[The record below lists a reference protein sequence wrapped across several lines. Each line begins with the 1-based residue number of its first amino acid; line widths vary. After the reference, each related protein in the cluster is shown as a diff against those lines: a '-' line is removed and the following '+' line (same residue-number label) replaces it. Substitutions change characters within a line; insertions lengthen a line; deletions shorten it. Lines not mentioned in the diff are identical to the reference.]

1 MARRTRAAAR
11 PRKGAHQARRRARA
25 ATTRAALGAG
35 GEGVPLRHGRRGEA
49 AGRALRWTIPA
60 ARLPLHVRPEL
71 RGRLP
76 DLLIDGR
83 RYRRPAPTPA
93 RPRRDVRIRLTST
106 TGEAAAHRRTQRQ
119 LDRHRSRWLPHG
131 AVWVQHLRTR
141 RRHRLPHLLDDRPR
155 SGVSDGL
162 LPDPRPRT
170 EGPRRGRGLAGLD
183 PPGRRVREGVTRS
196 AEQSAPRDSA
206 LRRPSVLLNRGSYD
220 NRRQISSGDWGQS
233 RHRTGAS
240 RGSLQLKGATMSAVP
255 TIHRFPVEQEGAF
268 VNAYL
273 VETASGVVAVDGLLQ
288 LSAAQEMRVG
298 LDRLGQPLPA
308 P

>member
-25 ATTRAALGAG
+25 ATTRAPLGAG
-35 GEGVPLRHGRRGEA
+35 GEGVPLRHGRRREA

-83 RYRRPAPTPA
+83 RYRRLAPTPA

-106 TGEAAAHRRTQRQ
+106 TGEAADLQAPHGLDYSLGLHRAHRLQRRPRLLEQRRADARVGRADDRAAAAHRRTQRQ

-131 AVWVQHLRTR
+131 AVWVQLVPTG
-141 RRHRLPHLLDDRPR
+141 RRHHLPHLLDDGPR

-170 EGPRRGRGLAGLD
+170 EGARRGRGLAGLD
-183 PPGRRVREGVTRS
+183 PPARRVRERVTR
-196 AEQSAPRDSA
+196 AEATYTSSELARRLELGTRAGCAAPGS
-206 LRRPSVLLNRGSYD
+206 RRPDPS
-220 NRRQISSGDWGQS
+220 
-233 RHRTGAS
+233 
-240 RGSLQLKGATMSAVP
+240 
-255 TIHRFPVEQEGAF
+255 
-268 VNAYL
+268 
-273 VETASGVVAVDGLLQ
+273 
-288 LSAAQEMRVG
+288 
-298 LDRLGQPLPA
+298 
-308 P
+308 

>member
-11 PRKGAHQARRRARA
+11 PREGAHQARRRACA

-35 GEGVPLRHGRRGEA
+35 GEGVPLRHGRRREA

-83 RYRRPAPTPA
+83 RHRRPAPAPA

-106 TGEAAAHRRTQRQ
+106 TGELADLQAPHGLDYSLGLHRAYRLQLRPRLLEQRRADARVGRADDRAAAAHRRTQRQ
-119 LDRHRSRWLPHG
+119 LDWHRSRWLPQG

-155 SGVSDGL
+155 SRVSDGL

-170 EGPRRGRGLAGLD
+170 EGPRRGRRLAGLD
-183 PPGRRVREGVTRS
+183 PPARRVRERVTR
-196 AEQSAPRDSA
+196 AEATYTSSELARRLELGTRAGCAAPGS
-206 LRRPSVLLNRGSYD
+206 RRPDPS
-220 NRRQISSGDWGQS
+220 
-233 RHRTGAS
+233 
-240 RGSLQLKGATMSAVP
+240 
-255 TIHRFPVEQEGAF
+255 
-268 VNAYL
+268 
-273 VETASGVVAVDGLLQ
+273 
-288 LSAAQEMRVG
+288 
-298 LDRLGQPLPA
+298 
-308 P
+308 